1 MDSFFGIGLF
11 ELVLIAVIA
20 LVVLGPERLPGAM
33 REVAKW
39 IRQLRSLSSDFQSQ
53 FSEEFKM
60 LDEINP
66 RRIINDA
73 LDPNAQSKPAP
84 GQAAKPSAGQST
96 NQATASPLAA
106 KPVTPPAP
114 KPAAPAAA
122 KPVNAAFPTGPTVAA
137 ATAAAQ
143 AGANAAP
150 GSETENTI
158 LPPAQSAVE
167 PEPPAAS
174 ADTGSQ
180 APAASPAA
188 SPVASPAAS
197 PAEGQEPEASQ

>member
-11 ELVLIAVIA
+11 ELVMIAVVA
-20 LVVLGPERLPGAM
+20 LLVLGPERLPGAM

-39 IRQLRSLSSDFQSQ
+39 MRQLRSISSEFQSQ

-73 LDPNAQSKPAP
+73 LDPNAQPKAAP
-84 GQAAKPSAGQST
+84 GQAAKPPTSQSAGASSSQPAG
-96 NQATASPLAA
+96 QAAAKPLAA
-106 KPVTPPAP
+106 KPVTPPAAR
-114 KPAAPAAA
+114 PAAAAA

-137 ATAAAQ
+137 AAAAAAQ
-143 AGANAAP
+143 ADAAQTGLDREP
-150 GSETENTI
+150 ENTI
-158 LPPAQSAVE
+158 LPPAPSAAE

-174 ADTGSQ
+174 PASAAGSQ
-180 APAASPAA
+180 ES
-188 SPVASPAAS
+188 
-197 PAEGQEPEASQ
+197 EASQ